1 MDSEAAK
8 RETEKKQQVVLQ
20 TLKDELERRQKSST
34 SIVDVLRGFD
44 DVAREEQAKFNF
56 QNPEFTSD
64 WISGR
69 IWHLKEELNKA
80 RSESDHANWLASFS
94 ARNPLHHAT
103 SGWDQYTFSPP
114 TTRSRSSW
122 HKLIRNYSLGR
133 EMEDRLFTNGFMPI
147 KAGAAG
153 QALAFLSTVNGVD
166 YRLNPKHRY
175 ILADTD
181 YGNAILP
188 PDAPWK
194 NVSMDITVASRYVE
208 DMQFLAKT
216 PSLLFDLGALR
227 AHQLLHG
234 RFPKEPDIMHAR
246 VLTRKELETAIGMLI
261 KKAANHE
268 RYQVW
273 FRGQPGEYLLPDLRI
288 GSWFKLYPWRQ
299 IQDISQVPSLYR
311 NQVQRLSNLRTYC
324 ERLLE
329 FQMYYLF
336 IKETLGVGNFAT
348 RLPDEEMK
356 EKFPQL
362 WNKDSLK
369 LSMEMRTVDGET
381 IEFHD
386 WDNTYRGLQHA
397 LFLQHYGLESNILD
411 LTNDL
416 DIALFFAQKEVIKN
430 RYVDVDSARK
440 RPVIYIFVLD
450 RELDPV
456 VNTSDLLESFDLP
469 RPKRQNCGILAGASL
484 VNKNFY
490 SRFIGLRITLEQ
502 RIEMKY
508 QDPEYLFP
516 GPKEDKFLG
525 NLMKFCEL
533 QNMSHIK
540 PFVLEE

>member
-1 MDSEAAK
+1 MDSKSAK
-8 RETEKKQQVVLQ
+8 REIAKQYEALLQ
-20 TLKDELERRQKSST
+20 TLSNEMNRRQKSST
-34 SIVDVLRGFD
+34 SPVDLLRGFD
-44 DVAREEQAKFNF
+44 NFAREEQAKFNF

-64 WISGR
+64 WITVRTWSLNEA
-69 IWHLKEELNKA
+69 LKKA
-80 RSESDHANWLASFS
+80 RSESDYADWLTSFS
-94 ARNPLHHAT
+94 VSNPLHRAT
-103 SGWDQYTFSPP
+103 SAWDQYTFSPP
-114 TTRSRSSW
+114 TTRSRSAW
-122 HKLIRNYSLGR
+122 PKLIRNYSLGR
-133 EMEDRLFTNGFMPI
+133 EVEARLFTNGFMPI
-147 KAGAAG
+147 KADAAE
-153 QALAFLSTVNGVD
+153 QALAFISAVNGAN

-194 NVSMDITVASRYVE
+194 NVSMDITVTSRYVS
-208 DMQFLAKT
+208 DMPFLAKT
-216 PSLLFDLGALR
+216 PSLLFDLGPLR

-234 RFPKEPDIMHAR
+234 RFPEQPNMMHAK
-246 VLTRKELETAIGMLI
+246 VLTRKELEATIGILV

-273 FRGQPGEYLLPDLRI
+273 FRGQPSEYLLPDLRT
-288 GSWFKLYPWRQ
+288 GLWFNLYPWRQ
-299 IQDISQVPSLYR
+299 LQDISQIPSLYR
-311 NQVQRLSNLRTYC
+311 NQVQRLSNLHAYC

-329 FQMYYLF
+329 FHKYYLF
-336 IKETLGVGNFAT
+336 IKEILGVGNFAT
-348 RLPDEEMK
+348 RLPGEERK

-362 WNKDSLK
+362 WNKDFLK
-369 LSMEMRTVDGET
+369 PSTEWRTDEGEI

-386 WDNTYRGLQHA
+386 WDNTYLALQHA

-430 RYVDVDSARK
+430 RYVDVDFAK
-440 RPVIYIFVLD
+440 KYPVIYIFILD
-450 RELDPV
+450 GELDPMA
-456 VNTSDLLESFDLP
+456 NTSHLLESFELP

-490 SRFIGLRITLEQ
+490 SRFIGMKITLGQ

-516 GPKEDKFLG
+516 SPKEDKFLG
-525 NLMKFCEL
+525 NLIKFCEL